1 MNILLLGSGGRECA
15 IAWKLAQSAK
25 CDKLFIA
32 PGNAGTTAYGENVS
46 IKVNEFDKIAD
57 FCLNNAIDMVVVGP
71 EDPLVNGIVDFFES
85 NEKLAGIPVIGPTKA
100 AAQLEGSKDFCKQ
113 FMTRHGIPT
122 ARYQSFT
129 AAEYDEACKFLEK
142 LQAPYVLK
150 ADGLAA
156 GKGVLIL
163 PTLDEAKKELKE
175 MLNGMFGAASAT
187 VVIEEFMSGIECSV
201 FVLTD
206 GDHYKILPVAKDY
219 KRIGEGDTGLNTG
232 GMGNCSPVP
241 FANDEFMQKVEERI
255 VKPTIEGLKK
265 DQLKYKG
272 FIFLGLIR
280 MDRDIQ
286 CYHAGDPMVIEY
298 NVRMGDPE
306 TEVVMPR
313 IKSDLVE
320 LFEGVAAG
328 NLNEKT
334 LEVDPRAAVTVVLVS
349 GGYPGSYEKG
359 KVMTGMD
366 NELFT
371 QGVVSAEESDKK
383 SILFHAG
390 TASKDGAVVT
400 AGGRV
405 ICVTSYGTDRAAAL
419 AQSMRGAELI
429 QFEGKYYRHDI
440 GKDLAAWD

>member
-15 IAWKLAQSAK
+15 IAWKLAQSPK
-25 CDKLFIA
+25 CDHLYIA
-32 PGNAGTTAYGENVS
+32 PGNAGTTAYGQNVP
-46 IKVNEFDKIAD
+46 IKVNEFDKIAA
-57 FCLNNAIDMVVVGP
+57 FVQEHQIEMLVVGP
-71 EDPLVNGIVDFFES
+71 EDPLVNGVYDYFEG
-85 NEKLAGIPVIGPTKA
+85 KDVKVIGPSKA

-113 FMTRHGIPT
+113 FMQRNGVPT

-129 AAEYDEACKFLEK
+129 AAEYDEACRFLET

-163 PTLDEAKKELKE
+163 PTLDEAKKELRE

-206 GDHYKILPVAKDY
+206 GESYKILPVAKDY

-241 FANDEFMQKVEERI
+241 FADDEFMQKVEERI
-255 VKPTIEGLKK
+255 VKPTIAGLKK
-265 DQLKYKG
+265 EGLTYHG

-313 IKSDLVE
+313 IKSDLVD
-320 LFEGVAAG
+320 LLDGVATGTLAD
-328 NLNEKT
+328 KT
-334 LEVDPRAAVTVVLVS
+334 LEVDPRTAVTVVLVS
-349 GGYPGSYEKG
+349 GGYPGSYAKG

-366 NELFT
+366 NALFT
-371 QGVVSAEESDKK
+371 QGVVAPADNDQK

-390 TASKDGAVVT
+390 TAVNAEGQIVT

-405 ICVTSYGTDRAAAL
+405 ICVTSYGDDRNAAL

-440 GKDLAAWD
+440 GQDLNRWS

>member
-25 CDKLFIA
+25 CDKLYIA
-32 PGNAGTTAYGENVS
+32 PGNAGTTAYGENVP
-46 IKVNEFDKIAD
+46 IKVNEFDKIAAFVD
-57 FCLNNAIDMVVVGP
+57 EHQIQMLVVGP
-71 EDPLVNGIVDFFES
+71 EDPLVNGVYDYFEG
-85 NEKLAGIPVIGPTKA
+85 KDIMVIGPSKA

-113 FMTRHGIPT
+113 FMQRNGVPT

-129 AAEYDEACKFLEK
+129 LAQYDEACRFLET

-163 PTLDEAKKELKE
+163 PTLDEAKRELKE
-175 MLNGMFGAASAT
+175 MLGGMFGAASAT

-241 FANDEFMQKVEERI
+241 FADDEFMQKVEERI
-255 VKPTIEGLKK
+255 VKPTIAGLKK
-265 DQLKYKG
+265 EGLVYHG

-313 IKSDLVE
+313 IKSDLVD
-320 LFEGVAAG
+320 LLQGVATG
-328 NLNEKT
+328 TLDEKV
-334 LEVDPRAAVTVVLVS
+334 LEVDPRTAVTVVLVS
-349 GGYPGSYEKG
+349 GGYPGSYAKG

-366 NELFT
+366 NALFT
-371 QGVVSAEESDKK
+371 QGVVAPAENDQK

-390 TASKDGAVVT
+390 TALDAEGQTVT

-405 ICVTSYGTDRAAAL
+405 ICVTSYGDDRNAAL

-440 GKDLAAWD
+440 GQDLNRWS

>member
-15 IAWKLAQSAK
+15 IAWKLAQSPK
-25 CDKLFIA
+25 CTKLFIA
-32 PGNAGTTAYGENVS
+32 PGNAGTTAYGENVA
-46 IKVNEFDKIAD
+46 IKVNEFDKIAE
-57 FCLNNAIDMVVVGP
+57 FAEANNVEMIVVGP
-71 EDPLVNGIVDFFES
+71 EDPLVNGVYDYFQGSDI
-85 NEKLAGIPVIGPTKA
+85 KVIGPSKA
-100 AAQLEGSKDFCKQ
+100 AAQLEGSKDFCKR
-113 FMTRHGIPT
+113 FMSRNGIPT

-129 AAEYDEACKFLEK
+129 AAEYDEACKFLET

-175 MLNGMFGAASAT
+175 MLGGMFGAASAT

-206 GDHYKILPVAKDY
+206 GKNYKILPVAKDY

-255 VKPTIEGLKK
+255 VKPTIAGLQKEGLV
-265 DQLKYKG
+265 YKG

-280 MDRDIQ
+280 MDRPIQ
-286 CYHAGDPMVIEY
+286 NYKEGDPMVIEY

-313 IKSDLVE
+313 IKSDLVD

-328 NLNEKT
+328 NLDEKT
-334 LEVDPRAAVTVVLVS
+334 LEIDPRTAVTVVLVS

-371 QGVVSAEESDKK
+371 QGVVAPEDSSKK

-390 TASKDGAVVT
+390 TAEKDGNVVT

-405 ICVTSYGTDRAAAL
+405 ICVTSYGNNREEAL

-429 QFEGKYYRHDI
+429 NFEGKYYRRDI

>member
-15 IAWKLAQSAK
+15 IAWKLAQSPK
-25 CDKLFIA
+25 CDNLFIA
-32 PGNAGTTAYGENVS
+32 PGNAGTTAYGTNVA
-46 IKVNEFDKIAD
+46 IKVNDFEKIGA
-57 FCLNNAIDMVVVGP
+57 FCDEKQIEMVVVGP
-71 EDPLVNGIVDFFES
+71 EDPLVNGVSDWFKA
-85 NEKLAGIPVIGPTKA
+85 NKAGVKVIGPSKA
-100 AAQLEGSKDFCKQ
+100 AAQLEGSKDFCKR
-113 FMTRHGIPT
+113 FMERNDIPT

-129 AAEYDEACKFLEK
+129 AAEYDEACRFLET

-163 PTLDEAKKELKE
+163 PTLDEAKHELKE
-175 MLNGMFGAASAT
+175 MLGGMFGAASAT

-206 GDHYKILPVAKDY
+206 GEHYKILPVAKDY

-255 VKPTIEGLKK
+255 VKPTIAGLKSEN
-265 DQLKYKG
+265 LEYKG

-320 LFEGVAAG
+320 LLEGVADG
-328 NLNEKT
+328 NLNEKS
-334 LEVDPRAAVTVVLVS
+334 LEIDPRTAVTVVLVS

-359 KVMTGMD
+359 KVMTGMAD
-366 NELFT
+366 VT
-371 QGVVSAEESDKK
+371 D

-390 TASKDGAVVT
+390 TAINADGDVVT

-405 ICVTSYGTDRAAAL
+405 ICVTSYGNTRAEAL
-419 AQSMRGAELI
+419 VQSMKGAELVK
-429 QFEGKYYRHDI
+429 FEGKYYRRDI
-440 GKDLAAWD
+440 GKDLDKWESVEVKS

>member
-1 MNILLLGSGGRECA
+1 MKVLLLGSGGRECA
-15 IAWKLAQSAK
+15 IAWKLVQSPK
-25 CDKLFIA
+25 CNQLFIA
-32 PGNAGTTAYGENVS
+32 PGNAGTSAYGQNVA

-57 FCLNNAIDMVVVGP
+57 FCKQEQIDLIVVGP
-71 EDPLVNGIVDFFES
+71 EDPLVNGIVDYFEQ
-85 NEKLAGIPVIGPTKA
+85 IPNAPKVIGPSKA
-100 AAQLEGSKDFCKQ
+100 AAQLEGSKDFAKG
-113 FMTRHGIPT
+113 FMTRHQVPT
-122 ARYQSFT
+122 ARYRSFT
-129 AAEYDEACKFLEK
+129 AAEYDEACSFLEE

-175 MLNGMFGAASAT
+175 MLGGMFGAASAT

-206 GDHYKILPVAKDY
+206 GNGHYKILPVAKDY

-241 FANDEFMQKVEERI
+241 FADEVFMQKVEERI
-255 VKPTIEGLKK
+255 VRPTIEGLKAEG
-265 DQLKYKG
+265 LKYKG

-286 CYHAGDPMVIEY
+286 HYHAGDPMVIEY

-313 IKSDLVE
+313 IQSDL
-320 LFEGVAAG
+320 LDLLEGVAEG
-328 NLNEKT
+328 NLDEKS
-334 LEVDPRAAVTVVLVS
+334 LEIDPRTAVTVVLVS

-359 KVMTGMD
+359 KVMTGLD
-366 NELFT
+366 NALFT
-371 QGVVSAEESDKK
+371 QGVVTPAQNAEK

-390 TASKDGAVVT
+390 TALNANGETVT

-405 ICVTSYGTDRAAAL
+405 ICVTSYGDDRNAAL
-419 AQSMRGAELI
+419 AQSMRGAEI
-429 QFEGKYYRHDI
+429 IRFDGKYYRHDI
-440 GKDLAAWD
+440 GQDLNKF

>member
-1 MNILLLGSGGRECA
+1 MKILLLGSGGRECA
-15 IAWKLAQSAK
+15 IAWKLAQSPK
-25 CDKLFIA
+25 CDQLYIA
-32 PGNAGTTAYGENVS
+32 PGNAGTTAYGENVA
-46 IKVNEFDKIAD
+46 IKVNEFDKIGA
-57 FCLNNAIDMVVVGP
+57 FCSDNGIGMVVVGP
-71 EDPLVNGIVDFFES
+71 EDPLVNGIYDYFEQQPQ
-85 NEKLAGIPVIGPTKA
+85 LAGIKVIGPSKA
-100 AAQLEGSKDFCKQ
+100 AAQLEGSKEFAKG
-113 FMTRHGIPT
+113 FMSRHGIPT

-129 AAEYDEACKFLEK
+129 AAQYDEACRFLDT

-163 PTLDEAKKELKE
+163 PTLSEAKQELKA
-175 MLNGMFGAASAT
+175 MLSGMFGAASAT

-241 FANDEFMQKVEERI
+241 FADDEFMQKVEERI
-255 VKPTIEGLKK
+255 VKPTIAGLRQEK
-265 DQLKYKG
+265 LTYHG

-286 CYHAGDPMVIEY
+286 QYHAGDPMVIEY

-313 IKSDLVE
+313 IQSDLVS
-320 LFEGVAAG
+320 LLEGVADG
-328 NLNEKT
+328 NLDQKT
-334 LEVDPRAAVTVVLVS
+334 LDIDPRTAVTVVLVS
-349 GGYPGSYEKG
+349 GGYPGSYQKG

-366 NELFT
+366 NALFT
-371 QGVVSAEESDKK
+371 QGTVAPAESDQK

-390 TASKDGAVVT
+390 TAKAGDDIVT
-400 AGGRV
+400 SGGRV
-405 ICVTSYGTDRAAAL
+405 ICVTSYGTDRNAAL

-440 GKDLAAWD
+440 GQDLNRF

>member
-1 MNILLLGSGGRECA
+1 MKVLLLGSGGRECA
-15 IAWKLAQSAK
+15 IAWKLAQSSN
-25 CDKLFIA
+25 CEQLFIA
-32 PGNAGTTAYGENVS
+32 PGNAGTSAYGQNVA
-46 IKVNEFDKIAD
+46 IKVNEFDKMAA
-57 FCLNNAIDMVVVGP
+57 FCKEQNIDMIVVGP
-71 EDPLVNGIVDFFES
+71 EDPLVNGVVDYFE
-85 NEKLAGIPVIGPTKA
+85 AIPDAPKVIGPSKA

-113 FMTRHGIPT
+113 FMQRNGIPT

-129 AAEYDEACKFLEK
+129 AAEYDAACKFLET

-206 GDHYKILPVAKDY
+206 GVGHYKILPVAKDY

-241 FANDEFMQKVEERI
+241 FADDVFMQKVEERI
-255 VKPTIEGLKK
+255 VKPTIAGLLKEN
-265 DQLKYKG
+265 LKYKG

-286 CYHAGDPMVIEY
+286 QYHAGDPMVIEY

-313 IKSDLVE
+313 IKSDL
-320 LFEGVAAG
+320 LDLLEGVADG
-328 NLNEKT
+328 NLDQKT
-334 LEVDPRAAVTVVLVS
+334 LEEDPRTAVTVVLVS
-349 GGYPGSYEKG
+349 GGYPEAYEKG
-359 KVMTGMD
+359 KVMTGLD
-366 NELFT
+366 DALFT
-371 QGVVSAEESDKK
+371 QGVVAPADNAKK

-390 TASKDGAVVT
+390 TALNANGETVT

-405 ICVTSYGTDRAAAL
+405 ICVTSYGDDRNEAL
-419 AQSMRGAELI
+419 AQSMRGASII
-429 QFEGKYYRHDI
+429 QYEGKYYRRDI
-440 GKDLAAWD
+440 GQDLNKF